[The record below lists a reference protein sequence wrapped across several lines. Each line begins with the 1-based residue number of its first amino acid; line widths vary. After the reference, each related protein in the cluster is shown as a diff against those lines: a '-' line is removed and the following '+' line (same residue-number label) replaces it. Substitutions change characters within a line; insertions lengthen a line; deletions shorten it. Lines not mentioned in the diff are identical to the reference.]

1 MRNESERVAERVRA
15 LLGTGW
21 DEPRDGPGSD
31 ERRSRVPGWLQRWAA
46 RVPVRVDPGRRAALG
61 VVGAV
66 LVAAVVAGVWLM
78 AARPRAVA
86 VSARV
91 PSVPGSSLVGSS
103 LVGTD
108 GATAAASGSGTSAVS
123 RAASDAP
130 SLSAGLAATGSAV
143 GDVVVDVA
151 GKVRRPGLYHLAVG
165 ARIDDAISA
174 AGGARPGVD
183 LTSLNLAA
191 RVTDGQQIVVG
202 LPAAAAAAAVPAAG
216 TASPAAGDKAGAA
229 SSGPVDLNSAT
240 AEQLQTLPGVGPV
253 LAQHILDW
261 RSAHGHFTSADQL
274 NDVSGIGDVKYAAL
288 RPLVSV

>member
-1 MRNESERVAERVRA
+1 
-15 LLGTGW
+15 
-21 DEPRDGPGSD
+21 
-31 ERRSRVPGWLQRWAA
+31 
-46 RVPVRVDPGRRAALG
+46 
-61 VVGAV
+61 
-66 LVAAVVAGVWLM
+66 M

-91 PSVPGSSLVGSS
+91 PSVPGSSLVGT
-103 LVGTD
+103 GGAA
-108 GATAAASGSGTSAVS
+108 GATPGSGQG
-123 RAASDAP
+123 RPRHP
-130 SLSAGLAATGSAV
+130 SPLVPATGSAPGPAT

-151 GKVRRPGLYHLAVG
+151 GKVHRPGLYHLTAG
-165 ARIDDAISA
+165 SRIDDAIAA

-191 RVTDGQQIVVG
+191 RVSDGQQIVVG
-202 LPAAAAAAAVPAAG
+202 LPAGSGGAAAAPAAG
-216 TASPAAGDKAGAA
+216 AATPASGGPSSGAA
-229 SSGPVDLNSAT
+229 TGPVDLNTAT
-240 AEQLQTLPGVGPV
+240 ADQLQTLPGVGPV